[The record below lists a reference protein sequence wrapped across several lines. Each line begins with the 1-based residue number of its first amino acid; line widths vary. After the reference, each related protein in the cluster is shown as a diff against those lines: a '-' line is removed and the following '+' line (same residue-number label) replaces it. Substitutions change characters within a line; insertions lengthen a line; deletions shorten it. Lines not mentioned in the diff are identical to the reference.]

1 MKNDLSFSL
10 YSANVSTIDFV
21 GQYFGDKKKRLCRH
35 DIVSNMM
42 YGLGV
47 IISQLL

>member
-1 MKNDLSFSL
+1 MVLQSVRYYCRLSYF
-10 YSANVSTIDFV
+10 AFEFV